1 MKVRSAVLEGIKKVN
16 LIERDIEP
24 APDQVLVKTHSA
36 SICLADVQM
45 YRKGYYFHARRRE
58 KPKYPI
64 LVGHEAGGTVVAV
77 GSRVHEYKEGNRV
90 ILMHSPRV
98 SGSITPG
105 GMSDYWVAHP
115 MEVVPAPEG
124 MDMDMASL
132 GETTCPFVYVVFRS
146 GIKLGDTVA
155 VTGAN
160 FIGQIVAQGL
170 KKSGA
175 LSVTVFDDRDFRL
188 DMAKKLG
195 ADNVFNTTRVNAY
208 DVAMELTKGKGFDLV
223 AQTAA
228 YIDPTV
234 EEYMN
239 LATEIV
245 RPMGILVFQ
254 GDFLHSIT
262 IDNFQRWHHES
273 LDIRSVAF
281 RHYTPQQVQVWTPD
295 CLKVTNHGLIQIEPL
310 ITSTFPLEKVVEAFK
325 LADEDPDQLKIV
337 LKP

>member
-1 MKVRSAVLEGIKKVN
+1 MKTRSTVLEGIKKIN

-24 APDQVLVKTHSA
+24 APDQILVKTHSA
-36 SICLADVQM
+36 SICLADIQM
-45 YRKGYYFHARRRE
+45 YRTGYYFYAKRND
-58 KPKYPI
+58 KPNFPMF
-64 LVGHEAGGTVVAV
+64 VGHEAGGTVTGV
-77 GSRVHEYKEGNRV
+77 GSRVHEYKEGDRV
-90 ILMHSPRV
+90 VLMHSARS
-98 SGSITPG
+98 SGSVTPG

-115 MEVVPAPEG
+115 LDVVAVPKE
-124 MDMDMASL
+124 MDMDLASL
-132 GETTCPFVYVVFRS
+132 AETVCPFVFVVFRS

-175 LSVTVFDDRDFRL
+175 LSVTVIDNRDFRL
-188 DMAKKLG
+188 ELAKKLG
-195 ADNVFNTTRVNAY
+195 ADNIINSTKVNAY
-208 DVAMELTKGKGFDLV
+208 EAAMELTGGKGFDLV

-262 IDNFQRWHHES
+262 IHNFQRWHHES

-281 RHYTPQQVQVWTPD
+281 RHYTPQEIQVWSPD
-295 CLKVTNHGLIQIEPL
+295 CLKVMHHGLVQIEPL
-310 ITSTFPLEKVVEAFK
+310 VTSTFPLDKVIEAFRV
-325 LADEDPDQLKIV
+325 ADENPDQLKVAI
-337 LKP
+337 KP

>member
-1 MKVRSAVLEGIKKVN
+1 MKTRSAALEGIRKVG

-24 APDQVLVKTHSA
+24 APDQILVKAHSA
-36 SICLADVQM
+36 SICLADIQM
-45 YRKGYYFHARRRE
+45 YRQGYYFYAKRHE
-58 KPKYPI
+58 KPNFPMFI
-64 LVGHEAGGTVVAV
+64 GHESGGTVVSV
-77 GSRVHEYKEGNRV
+77 GSRVHEYKEGDKV
-90 ILMHSPRV
+90 ILMHSPRT
-98 SGSITPG
+98 SGTVTPG

-115 MEVVPAPEG
+115 LDVVPVPEG
-124 MDMDMASL
+124 MDMDLASL
-132 GETTCPFVYVVFRS
+132 AETVCPFIFVVFRS

-160 FIGQIVAQGL
+160 FIGQIIAQGL

-175 LSVTVFDDRDFRL
+175 LSVTVIDNRDFRL
-188 DMAKKLG
+188 EMAKKLG
-195 ADNVFNTTRVNAY
+195 ADNVINSAKVNAY
-208 DVAMELTKGKGFDLV
+208 EAAMELTKGRGFDLV

-254 GDFLHSIT
+254 GDFLHPIT
-262 IDNFQRWHHES
+262 IHNFQRWHHES

-281 RHYTPQQVQVWTPD
+281 RHYTPQEIQVWAPD
-295 CLKVTNHGLIQIEPL
+295 CLKVMQHELIQIRPL
-310 ITSTFPLEKVVEAFK
+310 ITATFPLEKVADAFR
-325 LADEDPDQLKIV
+325 LADEDPDQLKVV

>member
-1 MKVRSAVLEGIKKVN
+1 MKTRSAVLEGIKKIS

-24 APDQVLVKTHSA
+24 APDQILVKTHST
-36 SICLADVQM
+36 SICLADIQM
-45 YRKGYYFHARRRE
+45 YRKGYYFHAKRHQTPR
-58 KPKYPI
+58 YPI
-64 LVGHEAGGTVVAV
+64 FVGHEAGGTVAGV
-77 GSRVHEYKEGNRV
+77 GARVHEYREGDQV
-90 ILMHSPRV
+90 ILMHSARQ
-98 SGSITPG
+98 SGTITPG
-105 GMSDYWVAHP
+105 GLSDYWAVHP
-115 MEVVPAPEG
+115 LEVVPVPEG
-124 MDMDMASL
+124 MDMDLASL
-132 GETTCPFVYVVFRS
+132 GEAVSPFIFAVFRS

-160 FIGQIVAQGL
+160 FIGQVIAQGL

-175 LSVTVFDDRDFRL
+175 LSVTVIDNRDSRL
-188 DMAKKLG
+188 RLAKQLG
-195 ADNVFNTTRVNAY
+195 ADHVINSTQVDACQ
-208 DVAMELTKGKGFDLV
+208 AALELTGGKGFDLV

-245 RPMGILVFQ
+245 RPMGVLVFQ

-281 RHYTPQQVQVWTPD
+281 RHYHPQQIQVWSPD
-295 CLKVTNHGLIQIEPL
+295 CLKVMQHGLVQVKPL
-310 ITSTFPLEKVVEAFK
+310 ITATFPLEKVTEAFRV
-325 LADEDPDQLKIV
+325 ADEDPDQLKVV

>member
-1 MKVRSAVLEGIKKVN
+1 MKTRSTVLEGIKKVN

-24 APDQVLVKTHSA
+24 APNQILVKTHSA
-36 SICLADVQM
+36 SICLADVQL
-45 YRKGYYFHARRRE
+45 YRKGYYFHAKRHD
-58 KPKYPI
+58 KPEYPMF
-64 LVGHEAGGTVVAV
+64 LGHEAGGTVVAV
-77 GSRVHEYKEGNRV
+77 GSRVHEYKEGDRV

-98 SGSITPG
+98 SGNITPG

-115 MEVVPAPEG
+115 LDVVPVPEE
-124 MDMDMASL
+124 MDMDLASL
-132 GETTCPFVYVVFRS
+132 GETVCPFVSVVFRS
-146 GIKLGDTVA
+146 GIKLGDTAA

-160 FIGQIVAQGL
+160 FIGQIIAQGL

-175 LSVTVFDDRDFRL
+175 LSVTVIDNRDFRL
-188 DMAKKLG
+188 DMAKRLG
-195 ADNVFNTTRVNAY
+195 ADNIINSTKTDAY
-208 DVAMELTKGKGFDLV
+208 EAAMKLTGGKGFDLV

-239 LATEIV
+239 LATNIV
-245 RPMGILVFQ
+245 KPMGILVFQ
-254 GDFLHSIT
+254 GDFLHAIN

-281 RHYTPQQVQVWTPD
+281 RHYTPQQIQIWTPD
-295 CLKVTNHGLIQIEPL
+295 CLKVMHHGLIQIKPL
-310 ITSTFPLEKVVEAFK
+310 ITSTFPLEKAAEAFR
-325 LADEDPDQLKIV
+325 LVDEDPDQLKVV

>member
-1 MKVRSAVLEGIKKVN
+1 MKTRSTALEGIKQIN

-24 APDQVLVKTHSA
+24 APNQILVKTHSA

-45 YRKGYYFHARRRE
+45 YRKGYYFHARRHE
-58 KPKYPI
+58 KPKFPMF
-64 LVGHEAGGTVVAV
+64 VGHEAGGTVVAA
-77 GSRVHEYKEGNRV
+77 GPKVHEYKEGDRV

-98 SGSITPG
+98 SGTITPG
-105 GMSDYWVAHP
+105 GMSDYFVAHP
-115 MEVVPAPEG
+115 MDVVPVPEG
-124 MDMDMASL
+124 MGMDMASL
-132 GETTCPFVYVVFRS
+132 GETVCPFVSVIFRS

-175 LSVTVFDDRDFRL
+175 LSVTVIDTRDFRL

-195 ADNVFNTTRVNAY
+195 ADHIINSTKVDAYEAAMAMTR
-208 DVAMELTKGKGFDLV
+208 GKGFDLV

-228 YIDPTV
+228 YTDPTV

-262 IDNFQRWHHES
+262 IENFQRWHHES

-281 RHYTPQQVQVWTPD
+281 RHYTPQEIQVWTPD
-295 CLKVTNHGLIQIEPL
+295 CLKVMHHELIKIKPL
-310 ITSTFPLEKVVEAFK
+310 ITSTFPLEKVAEAFK
-325 LADEDPDQLKIV
+325 LVDEDPDQLKVV

>member
-24 APDQVLVKTHSA
+24 APDQILVKTHSS

-45 YRKGYYFHARRRE
+45 YRKGYYFHARRHE

-64 LVGHEAGGTVVAV
+64 LIGHEAGGTVVAV
-77 GSRVHEYKEGNRV
+77 GSRVHEYKEGDRV

-115 MEVVPAPEG
+115 MEVVPIPEG
-124 MDMDMASL
+124 MDMDLASL
-132 GETTCPFVYVVFRS
+132 GETICPFVFVVFRS

-175 LSVTVFDDRDFRL
+175 LSVTVFDNRDFRL
-188 DMAKKLG
+188 NMAKKLG
-195 ADNVFNTTRVNAY
+195 ADNVFNTTKVNAY
-208 DVAMELTKGKGFDLV
+208 DVAMELTKGQGFDLV

-239 LATEIV
+239 LATNIV
-245 RPMGILVFQ
+245 RPMGIMVFQ

-262 IDNFQRWHHES
+262 IDNFQRWHHEA
-273 LDIRSVAF
+273 LNIRSVAF
-281 RHYTPQQVQVWTPD
+281 RHYTPQEIQVWSPD
-295 CLKVTNHGLIQIEPL
+295 CLKVTHHGLIQIEPL
-310 ITSTFPLEKVVEAFK
+310 ITSTFPLEKAAEAFK

>member
-1 MKVRSAVLEGIKKVN
+1 MKTRSTVLEGIKKIN
-16 LIERDIEP
+16 LIERNIEP
-24 APDQVLVKTHSA
+24 APDQILVKTHSS
-36 SICLADVQM
+36 SICLADIQM
-45 YRKGYYFHARRRE
+45 YRTGYYFYAKRND
-58 KPKYPI
+58 KPNFPMF
-64 LVGHEAGGTVVAV
+64 VGHEAGGTVVGV
-77 GSRVHEYKEGNRV
+77 GSRVHEYKEGDRV
-90 ILMHSPRV
+90 ILMHSARS
-98 SGSITPG
+98 SGSVTPG

-115 MEVVPAPEG
+115 LDVVAVPKE
-124 MDMDMASL
+124 MDMDLASL
-132 GETTCPFVYVVFRS
+132 AETICPFVFVVFRS

-175 LSVTVFDDRDFRL
+175 LSVTVIDNRDFRL
-188 DMAKKLG
+188 ELAKKLG
-195 ADNVFNTTRVNAY
+195 ADNIINSTKVNAY
-208 DVAMELTKGKGFDLV
+208 EAAMELTGGKGFDLV

-262 IDNFQRWHHES
+262 IHNFQRWHHES

-281 RHYTPQQVQVWTPD
+281 RHYTSQEIQVWSPD
-295 CLKVTNHGLIQIEPL
+295 CLKVMHHGLVQIEPL
-310 ITSTFPLEKVVEAFK
+310 VTSTFPLDKVIEAFQV
-325 LADEDPDQLKIV
+325 ADENPDQLKVVI
-337 LKP
+337 KP

>member
-1 MKVRSAVLEGIKKVN
+1 MKTRSTVLEGIKKIN
-16 LIERDIEP
+16 LIERDIKP

-36 SICLADVQM
+36 SICLADVQL
-45 YRKGYYFHARRRE
+45 YRKGYYFHAKRHE
-58 KPKYPI
+58 KPQYPMF
-64 LVGHEAGGTVVAV
+64 LGHEAGGTVVAV
-77 GSRVHEYKEGNRV
+77 GSRVHEYKEGDRV

-98 SGSITPG
+98 SGNITPG

-115 MEVVPAPEG
+115 MDVVPVPEE
-124 MDMDMASL
+124 MDMDLASL
-132 GETTCPFVYVVFRS
+132 GETVCPFVSVVFRS

-160 FIGQIVAQGL
+160 FIGQIIAQGL

-175 LSVTVFDDRDFRL
+175 LSVTVIDTRDFRL

-195 ADNVFNTTRVNAY
+195 ADNVINSAKVNAY

-228 YIDPTV
+228 YVDPTV

-239 LATEIV
+239 LAANIV
-245 RPMGILVFQ
+245 KPMGIIVFQ

-281 RHYTPQQVQVWTPD
+281 RHYTPQQIQVWTPD
-295 CLKVTNHGLIQIEPL
+295 CLKVMQHGLIQIKPL
-310 ITSTFPLEKVVEAFK
+310 VTSTFPLEKVAEAFR
-325 LADEDPDQLKIV
+325 LVDEDPDQLKVV

>member
-1 MKVRSAVLEGIKKVN
+1 MKTRSTVLEGIKKIN
-16 LIERDIEP
+16 LIERDIAP
-24 APDQVLVKTHSA
+24 ALDQILVKTHSA

-45 YRKGYYFHARRRE
+45 YRKGYYFYAKRNV
-58 KPKYPI
+58 KPDYP
-64 LVGHEAGGTVVAV
+64 LFVGHETGGTVVAV
-77 GSRVHEYKEGNRV
+77 GSRVHEYREGDRV
-90 ILMHSPRV
+90 ILMHSPRI

-115 MEVVPAPEG
+115 MDVVPVPEG
-124 MDMDMASL
+124 MDLNLASL
-132 GETTCPFVYVVFRS
+132 GETVCPFVSVVFRS

-160 FIGQIVAQGL
+160 FIGQIIAQGL

-175 LSVTVFDDRDFRL
+175 LSVTVIDNRDFRL

-195 ADNVFNTTRVNAY
+195 ADHAINSTKADAY
-208 DVAMELTKGKGFDLV
+208 EAVMELTKGKGFDLV

-262 IDNFQRWHHES
+262 IENFQRWHHES
-273 LDIRSVAF
+273 LDVRSVAF
-281 RHYTPQQVQVWTPD
+281 RHYTPQEIQVWTPD
-295 CLKVTNHGLIQIEPL
+295 CLKVMHHELIKIRPL
-310 ITSTFPLEKVVEAFK
+310 ITSTFPLEKVAEAFK
-325 LADEDPDQLKIV
+325 LVDEDPDQLKVV
-337 LKP
+337 LEP

>member
-1 MKVRSAVLEGIKKVN
+1 MKTRSTVLENIKQIN

-24 APDQVLVKTHSA
+24 APDQILVKTHSA

-45 YRKGYYFHARRRE
+45 YRKGYYFHANRHE
-58 KPKYPI
+58 KPNYP
-64 LVGHEAGGTVVAV
+64 LFVGHEAGGTVVEV
-77 GSRVHEYKEGNRV
+77 GAKVHEYREDDRV
-90 ILMHSPRV
+90 ILMHSPRI
-98 SGSITPG
+98 SGDITPG
-105 GMSDYWVAHP
+105 GMSDYFVAHP
-115 MEVVPAPEG
+115 MGVVPVPEG
-124 MDMDMASL
+124 MDMDLASL
-132 GETTCPFVYVVFRS
+132 AETVCPFVSVVFRS

-160 FIGQIVAQGL
+160 FIGQIIAQGL

-175 LSVTVFDDRDFRL
+175 LSVTVFDNRDFRL
-188 DMAKKLG
+188 EMAKKLG
-195 ADNVFNTTRVNAY
+195 ADNVFNTTKINAY
-208 DVAMELTKGKGFDLV
+208 DVAMELTGGKGFDLV

-228 YIDPTV
+228 YTDSTV

-239 LATEIV
+239 LATNIV

-281 RHYTPQQVQVWTPD
+281 RHYTPQQIQVWTPD
-295 CLKVTNHGLIQIEPL
+295 CLKVMQHNLIQVKPL
-310 ITSTFPLEKVVEAFK
+310 ITSTFPLEKVTEAFK
-325 LADEDPDQLKIV
+325 LVDEDPDQLKVV

>member
-1 MKVRSAVLEGIKKVN
+1 MKTRSTALEGIKKISLV
-16 LIERDIEP
+16 ERDIEP
-24 APDQVLVKTHSA
+24 APDQILVKTHSA
-36 SICLADVQM
+36 SICLADIQM
-45 YRKGYYFHARRRE
+45 YRKGYYFHAKRHE
-58 KPKYPI
+58 TPQYPMF
-64 LVGHEAGGTVVAV
+64 VGHEAGGTVVAV
-77 GSRVHEYKEGNRV
+77 GPRVHEYKEGDRV

-98 SGSITPG
+98 SGNITPG

-115 MEVVPAPEG
+115 MDVVPVPEE
-124 MDMDMASL
+124 MDMDLASPA
-132 GETTCPFVYVVFRS
+132 ETVCPFTAVVFRS

-160 FIGQIVAQGL
+160 FIGQIIAQGL

-175 LSVTVFDDRDFRL
+175 LSVTVFDNRDFRL

-195 ADNVFNTTRVNAY
+195 ADKVFNTTKVNAY
-208 DVAMELTKGKGFDLV
+208 DVAMELTGGKGFDLV

-228 YIDPTV
+228 YVDPTV

-239 LATEIV
+239 LATNIV
-245 RPMGILVFQ
+245 KPMGIMVFQ

-262 IDNFQRWHHES
+262 IDNFHRWHHES

-281 RHYTPQQVQVWTPD
+281 RHYTPQQIQVWTPD
-295 CLKVTNHGLIQIEPL
+295 CLKVIHHELIQVKPL
-310 ITSTFPLEKVVEAFK
+310 ITSTFPLEKVAEAFK
-325 LADEDPDQLKIV
+325 LLDEDPDQLKVV

>member
-1 MKVRSAVLEGIKKVN
+1 
-16 LIERDIEP
+16 
-24 APDQVLVKTHSA
+24 
-36 SICLADVQM
+36 
-45 YRKGYYFHARRRE
+45 
-58 KPKYPI
+58 
-64 LVGHEAGGTVVAV
+64 
-77 GSRVHEYKEGNRV
+77 
-90 ILMHSPRV
+90 
-98 SGSITPG
+98 
-105 GMSDYWVAHP
+105 MSDYFVAHP
-115 MEVVPAPEG
+115 MDVVPVPEG

-132 GETTCPFVYVVFRS
+132 GETVCPFVSVVFRS

-175 LSVTVFDDRDFRL
+175 LSITVIDTRDFRL

-195 ADNVFNTTRVNAY
+195 ADHIINSTRVDAY
-208 DVAMELTKGKGFDLV
+208 EAAMAMTRGKGFDLV

-228 YIDPTV
+228 YTDPTV

-254 GDFLHSIT
+254 GDFLHSVT

-281 RHYTPQQVQVWTPD
+281 RHYTPQEIQVWTPD
-295 CLKVTNHGLIQIEPL
+295 CLKVMHHELIKVKPL
-310 ITSTFPLEKVVEAFK
+310 ITSTFPLEKVAEAFK
-325 LADEDPDQLKIV
+325 LVDEDPDQLKVV